1 MRVIFS
7 IYIDFNSDDF
17 DKNQDYEKNI
27 INKNEFK
34 NNYNFL
40 KNKQEQY
47 ARKLGV
53 PYILYEND
61 EKWRSYRKHFE
72 DTYPFISTYN
82 IINFYKIQIMY
93 DLCEIYDEILYMDFD
108 VVPLTQDNIFEEIDI
123 SNGIAC
129 RVNHERDPQSYLTFL
144 SPEIIKRG
152 EKSFLETNETFSER
166 DPKAKY
172 WNCRAMLIEEGY
184 SGENDVYNT
193 GIVLSNK
200 NNLKKL
206 NYFENFD
213 DTLKFMHSIKND
225 EEGFWPKFIQA
236 CFGYDNETVFSFKM
250 KTNNV
255 NLIKLDDVWH
265 FPYRETINYIPEKT
279 KLVHAINKNFKF
291 IKRYVKKYNL

>member
-7 IYIDFNSDDF
+7 IYIDFDSHDF

-193 GIVLSNK
+193 GIVLSNR
-200 NNLKKL
+200 NNLNKL